1 MKTTVA
7 LGLLAG
13 GFLVVPMGLY
23 GVVVIWVVAKVHPV
37 AGTGLFVASLV
48 ADWVVR

>member
-1 MKTTVA
+1 MKLIAT

-23 GVVVIWVVAKVHPV
+23 GVVVIWGMAKINPV
-37 AGTGLFVASLV
+37 AGTGLFVAALIAGRV
-48 ADWVVR
+48 MQ